1 MLTIITA
8 PPGPLSAADARGLV
22 PRATVLDSTV
32 ADAAAKLV
40 DDVKMHGEAALRDQ
54 AAQFDG
60 GSPQSIRVPHEEL
73 ERAAAELDPALRT
86 AIAIAIERVT
96 VASHAQVPA
105 PSTTTVAPGAV
116 IEQLWVPVDRV
127 GLYVPGGKA
136 VYPSSVVMNV
146 VAAQVAGVR
155 SIALVSPPQRDFAG
169 SVHPTVAAVAHIL
182 GVEEVYA
189 MGGAGAIG
197 ALAFGVESLDLEPV
211 SVITGPGNEYVSA
224 AKRVVS
230 GVVGIDSEAGPTEIL
245 IIADGSADAD
255 LIAADLVSQAEH
267 DEQASAVLVTT
278 SAELAEKVV
287 ARVAARAVLAKH
299 RARVETSLA
308 GEQSRV
314 IVVASLED
322 ALAISDAYA
331 PEHLEIHTVDS
342 NDVAQRI
349 KNAGVIFVGSATP
362 VALGDYLAG
371 SNHVLP
377 TQGHARHS
385 AGLGPFTFLR
395 SRQTVRYTDEA
406 LRDVADAVVTF
417 ARSEDLPA
425 HGDAV
430 TARFER

>member
-22 PRATVLDSTV
+22 PRARK
-32 ADAAAKLV
+32 ADTSVVDLAAELV
-40 DDVKMHGEAALRDQ
+40 EDVRIRGENALREQ
-54 AAQFDG
+54 SERFDG
-60 GSPQSIRVPHEEL
+60 GSPASIRVSDSEL
-73 ERAAAELDPALRT
+73 ASAASQLDPALRQ
-86 AIAIAIERVT
+86 AIEMAIERVT
-96 VASHAQVPA
+96 SASRAQVPA
-105 PSTTTVAPGAV
+105 PSVTTVAPGAV
-116 IEQLWVPVDRV
+116 IEQQWIPVDRV

-146 VAAQVAGVR
+146 VAAQVAGVP
-155 SIALVSPPQRDFAG
+155 SIALVSPPQRDHGG

-182 GVEEVYA
+182 GIHEVYA

-197 ALAFGVESLDLEPV
+197 ALAFGVESLGLEPV
-211 SVITGPGNEYVSA
+211 SVITGPGNEFVSA

-230 GVVGIDSEAGPTEIL
+230 AVVGIDSEAGPTEIL
-245 IIADGSADAD
+245 IIADDSADPD

-278 SAELAEKVV
+278 SPELAERVV
-287 ARVAARAVLAKH
+287 ARTAAWAALTTH
-299 RARVETSLA
+299 RVRVEAALN
-308 GEQSRV
+308 GDQSRV
-314 IVVASLED
+314 ILVSSLND
-322 ALAISDAYA
+322 AIAVSDAYA
-331 PEHLEIHTVDS
+331 PEHLEIHTVDATG
-342 NDVAQRI
+342 VARRI
-349 KNAGVIFVGSATP
+349 RHAGVIFVGSSTP

-377 TQGHARHS
+377 TQGHARHA

-395 SRQTVRYTDEA
+395 PRQTVEYTREA
-406 LRDVADAVVTF
+406 LHEVADAVVTF
-417 ARSEDLPA
+417 ARAEDLPA